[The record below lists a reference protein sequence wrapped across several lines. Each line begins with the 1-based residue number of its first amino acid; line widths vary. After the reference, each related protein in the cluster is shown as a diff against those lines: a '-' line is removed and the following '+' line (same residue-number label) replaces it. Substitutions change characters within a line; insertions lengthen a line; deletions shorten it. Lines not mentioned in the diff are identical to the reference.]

1 MPQETPKEIGTD
13 MPDEFPAE
21 RRTDSA
27 QERPT
32 TADIAR
38 PTGAPDFALS
48 HPEFSVRTHGVAKQ
62 FDSPEPA
69 REALRDG
76 SADMVVG
83 AIPFDASRRWALSV
97 PESVTS
103 SPNPLEP
110 PSFYRSGDFPS
121 FTLASQ
127 MPSPRLHRDRVAHAV
142 SVLGSGELDKVVLA
156 RRELF
161 RADRPFDSRA
171 VAARLMSANPNGY
184 GFLTDLSAAGP
195 GYSKHYLVGSSPELL
210 VRKKG
215 NRVTS
220 FPLAG
225 STARR
230 TNPDEDEKAATQ
242 LQASAKDLREHR
254 YVVEHIA
261 EVLGQFS
268 SSVVAPGVP
277 ELLSTRELWHLGTP
291 ISAIVDDPEVTA
303 LDLAAALHPT
313 PALGGAPRQPALDY
327 ILANEEDRRFYG
339 GAVGWCAADGD
350 GIFMVSIRCGETDE
364 ANRSLTAW
372 GGGGIVSDSDP
383 DSELDETKVKLTT
396 IRKAL
401 GL

>member
-1 MPQETPKEIGTD
+1 
-13 MPDEFPAE
+13 MPDEFPAD

-27 QERPT
+27 PERPGS
-32 TADIAR
+32 AEIDR
-38 PTGAPDFALS
+38 PTGVPDFALS
-48 HPEFSVRTHGVAKQ
+48 HPEHSVRTQGITAQ
-62 FDSPEPA
+62 FDAPAPA
-69 REALRDG
+69 REALRNG
-76 SADMVVG
+76 SAPMVVG
-83 AIPFDASRRWALSV
+83 AIPFDAAGKWALSV
-97 PESVTS
+97 PDSIVS
-103 SPNPLEP
+103 STNPLEP

-127 MPSPRLHRDRVAHAV
+127 MPSPRTHRERVAQSV
-142 SVLGSGELDKVVLA
+142 SALNSGDMDKVVLA

-195 GYSKHYLVGSSPELL
+195 AYSRHYLVGSSPELL

-215 NRVTS
+215 DRVTS

-230 TNPDEDEKAATQ
+230 ADPDEDEKAAAQ

-261 EVLGQFS
+261 EVLGRFS
-268 SSVVAPGVP
+268 STVVAPDVP

-291 ISAIVDDPEVTA
+291 ISATVDDPDVTA
-303 LDLAAALHPT
+303 LDLAEALHPT
-313 PALGGAPRQPALDY
+313 PALGGSPRQPALDY

-339 GAVGWCAADGD
+339 GAVGWCTADGD

-364 ANRSLTAW
+364 ANRSVTAW

-383 DSELDETKVKLTT
+383 DSELEETKVKLTT

>member
-13 MPDEFPAE
+13 MPEEFPAD
-21 RRTDSA
+21 RRADSA
-27 QERPT
+27 PERPGS
-32 TADIAR
+32 AENAR
-38 PTGAPDFALS
+38 PSGAPDFALS
-48 HPEFSVRTHGVAKQ
+48 HPEFSVRTQGTAKLL
-62 FDSPEPA
+62 DGPESA

-76 SADMVVG
+76 SAEMVVG
-83 AIPFDASRRWALSV
+83 AIPFDATGKWALSV
-97 PESVTS
+97 PEKVVS
-103 SPNPLEP
+103 SSSPLEP
-110 PSFYRSGDFPS
+110 PSFYRSGEFPS

-127 MPSPRLHRDRVAHAV
+127 VPSPRVHRERVARAV
-142 SVLGSGELDKVVLA
+142 SVLNSGELDKVVLA

-161 RADRPFDSRA
+161 RADRSFDSRA
-171 VAARLMSANPNGY
+171 VAARLMSANPSGY

-195 GYSKHYLVGSSPELL
+195 EYSKHYLVGSSPELL
-210 VRKKG
+210 VRKMG
-215 NRVTS
+215 NIVTS

-230 TNPDEDEKAATQ
+230 DDSDEDEKAAAH

-254 YVVEHIA
+254 YVVDHIA
-261 EVLGQFS
+261 EVLGRFS
-268 SSVVAPGVP
+268 SAVEAPDVP

-291 ISAIVDDPEVTA
+291 ITATVDDPDVTA
-303 LDLAAALHPT
+303 LDLAEALHPT
-313 PALGGAPRQPALDY
+313 PALGGSPRQSALEY

-339 GAVGWCAADGD
+339 GAVGWCAANGD

-364 ANRSLTAW
+364 TNRSVTAW

-383 DSELDETKVKLTT
+383 SSELEETKVKLTT
-396 IRKAL
+396 IRRSL

>member
-1 MPQETPKEIGTD
+1 
-13 MPDEFPAE
+13 MPDEFPADGT
-21 RRTDSA
+21 TDHAPDRHGTDDKS
-27 QERPT
+27 RP
-32 TADIAR
+32 A
-38 PTGAPDFALS
+38 GAPDFALS
-48 HPEFSVRTHGVAKQ
+48 HPEFSVRCQGVAKR
-62 FDSPEPA
+62 FDAPQPA
-69 REALRDG
+69 REALRNG
-76 SADMVVG
+76 SAAMVVG
-83 AIPFDASRRWALSV
+83 AIPFDASEKWALTV
-97 PESVTS
+97 PETIVS

-110 PSFYRSGDFPS
+110 PSFYRSGDFPA
-121 FTLASQ
+121 FTLDAQ
-127 MPSPRLHRDRVAHAV
+127 APSPRGHRDRVAHAV
-142 SVLGSGELDKVVLA
+142 QIVNAGALDKVVLA

-195 GYSKHYLVGSSPELL
+195 GYLRHYLVGSSPELL

-215 NRVTS
+215 SRVTS

-230 TNPDEDEKAATQ
+230 ENPDEDSRAAAH
-242 LQASAKDLREHR
+242 LRASAKDLREHR
-254 YVVEHIA
+254 YVVDHIA
-261 EVLGQFS
+261 EVLGRFS
-268 SSVVAPGVP
+268 SSVEAPDVP

-291 ISAIVDDPEVTA
+291 ISATVDDPDVTA
-303 LDLAAALHPT
+303 LDLAEALHPT
-313 PALGGAPRQPALDY
+313 PALGGSPRQSALNY
-327 ILANEEDRRFYG
+327 ISENEEDRRFYG
-339 GAVGWCAADGD
+339 GAVGWCADDGD

-364 ANRSLTAW
+364 ANRTVTAW

-383 DSELDETKVKLTT
+383 ESELEETKVKLTT